1 MERETYS
8 LSLWGTVRDPS
19 CQITPEC
26 VTSAKHVVGGM
37 RLLLEDVLL
46 HDDDIWNL
54 TLCALERLP
63 LYFYHPAPLFAQR
76 RGFSLVSLGPKFK
89 SQQRHALLCASLRQQ
104 RACAHS
110 RRGLDRLLPLRVG
123 REGHIAVSR
132 LFYYSPLDIADDVDW
147 DLQIAAEAQLAWKE
161 FFASWADGQPAC
173 LRHVIFASRPLTK
186 ACVDVTCLRRFRKLP
201 RPPMWTSCFSLC
213 STPLA

>member
-1 MERETYS
+1 MVSLSSKWRGLLEVIWREIYS

-26 VTSAKHVVGGM
+26 VASAKHVVGGM

-46 HDDDIWNL
+46 HDDVIWNL

-110 RRGLDRLLPLRVG
+110 RRGLDRLLPSRVG
-123 REGHIAVSR
+123 REGHIAASR

-161 FFASWADGQPAC
+161 FFASWADGQRVFLLSSTDMADRIVPLKDTAQK
-173 LRHVIFASRPLTK
+173 HVI
-186 ACVDVTCLRRFRKLP
+186 
-201 RPPMWTSCFSLC
+201 
-213 STPLA
+213 